1 MNTEI
6 KSSNLVEKVH
16 TFENSVEIRN
26 FYSSL
31 NFTKY
36 KDSFIISYDTMYNGG
51 NFTLS
56 FHTFKELVEKL
67 NQLTVE

>member
-16 TFENSVEIRN
+16 TFENKIEIYSFN
-26 FYSSL
+26 SSL
-31 NFTKY
+31 EFIKI
-36 KDSFIISYDTMYNGG
+36 KDDFVISYDTMYNGG